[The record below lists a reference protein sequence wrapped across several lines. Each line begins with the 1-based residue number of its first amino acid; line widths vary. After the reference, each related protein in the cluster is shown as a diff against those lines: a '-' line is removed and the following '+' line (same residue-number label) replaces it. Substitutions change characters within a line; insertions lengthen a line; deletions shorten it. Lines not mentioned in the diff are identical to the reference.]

1 MSKKNKLTLEQEASV
16 LHYLEYTRG
25 KQLKGTNR
33 TYLYDVY
40 NIFSSDGRSEKT
52 CSCLDRDTHKKV
64 DNFINTIEWSEGT
77 KTSEKMKQV
86 LPNQYVEPIWIEEEQ
101 TQPVEID
108 LEKLSKAIE
117 KRKAKKVPVKAVKK
131 SKVKKKKKLWE

>member
-25 KQLKGTNR
+25 KQLKGVNR
-33 TYLYDVY
+33 TYLYEVY
-40 NIFSSDGRSEKT
+40 NMFSSDGRSEKT

-131 SKVKKKKKLWE
+131 SKVKKK

>member
-33 TYLYDVY
+33 TYLYEVY
-40 NIFSSDGRSEKT
+40 NMFSSDGRSVET

-64 DNFINTIEWSEGT
+64 DNFINTIEWSEKT
-77 KTSEKMKQV
+77 KSSEKMKQV
-86 LPNQYVEPIWIEEEQ
+86 LPNKYVEAIEIEEEQ
-101 TQPVEID
+101 TQPVKID
-108 LEKLSKAIE
+108 LDKLSKAIE
-117 KRKAKKVPVKAVKK
+117 KRKAKAVPVKAVKK
-131 SKVKKKKKLWE
+131 SKVKKK